1 MELFDRIKRN
11 RISPKTVIVGL
22 DGVPYSE
29 LLTKLIEKG
38 HLKNMASLFS
48 QGYFGRMEVC
58 IPEISSVSWTSFM
71 TGAQSG
77 EHGIYGFMDLNPG
90 SYRMYFPNFLG
101 LQKKTV
107 FDELGSMGKRSVVIN
122 LPSTYPARQI
132 PGVLVSG
139 FVAIDLK
146 KAVYPSSLIPELE
159 SMGYA
164 IDIDTRKGREDH
176 DYLLQDLDAT
186 LKSRQNLADLLWER
200 ENWDLFMVVITGT
213 DRINHFMW
221 DAYADSDHIRHSDFI
236 DYYKKVDRFVGLF
249 YKKFFELP
257 GSSEGINHF
266 MMLSDHGF
274 TKIRSEVYLNQWL
287 QDNGFLSFNQDTP
300 KSLKDITPES
310 KAFALDPSRIYI
322 HAKERYPKGSVA
334 TDDIEKVK
342 NEIRSG
348 LQELTFEDGSPVLR
362 KILDRDE
369 VFHGPFVHHG
379 PDLILLSEHGFD
391 LKGRLH
397 SKSVFGLSGLTGMH
411 TQDDAFFFSDKGK
424 KVETIF
430 ELKEL
435 ILKDYKKQQ

>member
-1 MELFDRIKRN
+1 MGLFDKIKQKRL
-11 RISPKTVIVGL
+11 SPKTVIIGL

-29 LLTKLIEKG
+29 LLTKLIENG
-38 HLKNMASLFS
+38 RLKNMASLFG

-71 TGAQSG
+71 TGTQSG
-77 EHGIYGFMDLNPG
+77 EHGIYGFMDLMPG
-90 SYRMYFPNFLG
+90 TYKMYFPNFLG

-132 PGVLVSG
+132 PGVLISG

-146 KAVYPSSLIPELE
+146 KAVYPSSLAAELQ

-164 IDIDTRKGREDH
+164 IDVDTKRGREDH
-176 DYLLQDLDAT
+176 DYLLQDLDTT
-186 LKSRQNLADLLWER
+186 LKSRQKLTDFLWER

-221 DAYADSDHIRHSDFI
+221 DAYADSEHPRHVDFI
-236 DYYKKVDRFVGLF
+236 DYYEKVDRFVGLL
-249 YKKFFELP
+249 YKKFLDLP
-257 GSSEGINHF
+257 GYNEGINHF

-287 QDNGFLSFNQDTP
+287 QENGFLSFNQDPPT
-300 KSLKDITPES
+300 SLEDIAPES

-322 HAKERYPKGSVA
+322 NTKDRYPGGSVVK
-334 TDDIEKVK
+334 DDVEKVK
-342 NEIRSG
+342 NEIRMG

-362 KILDRDE
+362 KVLDREE
-369 VFHGPFVHHG
+369 VFHGPFVRQG
-379 PDLILLSEHGFD
+379 PDLILLSHHGFD
-391 LKGRLH
+391 LKGRIN
-397 SKSVFGLSGLTGMH
+397 SKSTFGLSGLTGMH
-411 TQDDAFFFSDKGK
+411 TQDDAFFFSDKQER
-424 KVETIF
+424 VDTIF
-430 ELKEL
+430 QLKDL
-435 ILKDYKKQQ
+435 ILKPYKQ

>member
-1 MELFDRIKRN
+1 MGLFDKIKQKRV
-11 RISPKTVIVGL
+11 SPKTVIIGL

-29 LLTKLIEKG
+29 LLTRLIEKG
-38 HLKNMASLFS
+38 RLKNMASLFG

-71 TGAQSG
+71 TGDQSG
-77 EHGIYGFMDLNPG
+77 EHGIYGFMDLMPG
-90 SYRMYFPNFLG
+90 TYKMYFPNFSG
-101 LQKKTV
+101 LQKRTM

-146 KAVYPSSLIPELE
+146 KAVYPSSLAPELQT
-159 SMGYA
+159 MGYS
-164 IDIDTRKGREDH
+164 IDIDTGRGRKDH

-186 LKSRQNLADLLWER
+186 LKSRQKLANLLWDR

-221 DAYADSDHIRHSDFI
+221 DAYADSGHARHADFI
-236 DYYKKVDRFVGLF
+236 EYYEKVDSFIGLM
-249 YKKFFELP
+249 YDKFIDLP
-257 GSSEGINHF
+257 GSSEGVNHF

-287 QDNGFLSFNQDTP
+287 QENGFLFFNQDTP
-300 KSLKDITPES
+300 RSLEDIAPGS
-310 KAFALDPSRIYI
+310 RAFALDPSRIYI
-322 HAKERYPKGSVA
+322 NTKDRYPKGSVA
-334 TDDIEKVK
+334 KDDVEKVK
-342 NEIRSG
+342 NEIRRG
-348 LQELTFEDGSPVLR
+348 LKELTFEDGSPVLR

-369 VFHGPFVHHG
+369 VFHGPFAKQG
-379 PDLILLSEHGFD
+379 PDLVLLSHHGFD
-391 LKGRLH
+391 LKGRIN
-397 SKSVFGLSGLTGMH
+397 SKSIFGLSGLKGMH

-435 ILKDYKKQQ
+435 ILKDYS